1 MRHGIAGRHFSR
13 HTGPRIALYKSLVNS
28 LIEHEHIQT
37 TEAKAKEIRSFAE
50 QMITLG
56 KRGDLHARRQA
67 LAFLGHT
74 RNVDKVFHHLAPRF
88 TERAGGYTR
97 IIKVGMRKGDA
108 APLVQ
113 IEFLAAPP
121 PATPATGGRR
131 ATTVVAP
138 ATPPEPAEPAATP

>member
-1 MRHGIAGRHFSR
+1 MRHRVAGRHLSR
-13 HTGPRIALYKSLVNS
+13 HTGPRLALFKGLVNQ
-28 LIEHEHIQT
+28 LFEHERIQT
-37 TEAKAKEIRSFAE
+37 TEAKAKEIRSLAE

-74 RNVDKVFHHLAPRF
+74 RTVDKVFHDVAPRY

-113 IEFLAAPP
+113 LELVEAGRPLT
-121 PATPATGGRR
+121 ATPGTSSGATG
-131 ATTVVAP
+131 
-138 ATPPEPAEPAATP
+138 

>member
-1 MRHGIAGRHFSR
+1 
-13 HTGPRIALYKSLVNS
+13 TGPRIALYKSLVNS

-37 TEAKAKEIRSFAE
+37 TEAKAKEIRSVAE

-97 IIKVGMRKGDA
+97 IIKVSMRKGDA

-121 PATPATGGRR
+121 PAPPATGGRR
-131 ATTVVAP
+131 ATAAAP
-138 ATPPEPAEPAATP
+138 VT